1 MVKSSKNNKFQR
13 GKKKSI
19 SFLKP
24 PMSPHRILNNIRK
37 TGTTEQDEKNLQIMN
52 FQNKCQKNN
61 NFIGKRK
68 TKKEMNFTIKNKNLL
83 LKTINKNI
91 ERNQINLNNPDLFYS
106 EYFVKILGKK
116 KEQNGEVS
124 LNKAEEE
131 FMNKLEKKNTISIS
145 KINTLSK
152 NFANNFTSTFKEQI

>member
-24 PMSPHRILNNIRK
+24 PMSPHRIINNIRK
-37 TGTTEQDEKNLQIMN
+37 NGTTEQDEKNLQIMN
-52 FQNKCQKNN
+52 FQNKCQKNS

-68 TKKEMNFTIKNKNLL
+68 TKKEMNLTIKNNNLL

-91 ERNQINLNNPDLFYS
+91 ERNQINLNNPNLFYS

-116 KEQNGEVS
+116 KEQ
-124 LNKAEEE
+124 
-131 FMNKLEKKNTISIS
+131 
-145 KINTLSK
+145 INLK
-152 NFANNFTSTFKEQI
+152 

>member
-1 MVKSSKNNKFQR
+1 MVKTSKNNNFQR
-13 GKKKSI
+13 GKKSI
-19 SFLKP
+19 SFLKL
-24 PMSPHRILNNIRK
+24 PMSPHRIINNIRK
-37 TGTTEQDEKNLQIMN
+37 NGTTEQDEKNLQIMN
-52 FQNKCQKNN
+52 FQNKCQKNSN
-61 NFIGKRK
+61 YIGKRK
-68 TKKEMNFTIKNKNLL
+68 TKKEMNLTIKNKNLL

-124 LNKAEEE
+124 LNKEEEE
-131 FMNKLEKKNTISIS
+131 FMNKLERKNTISIS

-152 NFANNFTSTFKEQI
+152 NFTNIFTSNFKEQI